1 MENPERHEI
10 TKQFNLLK
18 NTVKSEDVLLIYYAG
33 HGFLD
38 QKTDEGYWLPADA
51 EEEDDSFWIS
61 NNYVIN
67 KLKAINAKNI
77 LLVSD
82 SCFSGS
88 LITRGIK
95 KNSEIKTLNMIEKFL
110 NTQSRVTISSGGLKP
125 VLDSGGGK
133 NSIFAR
139 SFIDALTSIRQPTTS
154 AELYLQLRNNVT
166 QKSLSLGIEQ
176 IPLRGEVID
185 AGHLAP
191 DFVFLPTILV
201 FLMNTV

>member
-10 TKQFNLLK
+10 TKQLNLLK

-38 QKTDEGYWLPADA
+38 QKTVEGYWLPADA
-51 EEEDDSFWIS
+51 EKEDDSYWIS

-67 KLKAINAKNI
+67 KLKAMNAKNI

-95 KNSEIKTLNMIEKFL
+95 KKSEINGHNIIEKFL

-125 VLDSGGGK
+125 VLDSGGGRILYCSHLLIIIIYK
-133 NSIFAR
+133 
-139 SFIDALTSIRQPTTS
+139 TTHHVS
-154 AELYLQLRNNVT
+154 GIMPNFGT
-166 QKSLSLGIEQ
+166 MSLKKACL
-176 IPLRGEVID
+176 
-185 AGHLAP
+185 
-191 DFVFLPTILV
+191 
-201 FLMNTV
+201 